1 MKPKQQGLMRIV
13 RAAANS
19 ARGMRAAWQSEA
31 AVRQDVILVIVLLP
45 LAMLA
50 PVSPVER
57 ALMIFSLILLIIVEL
72 LNSAIEAAI
81 DRIGAE
87 RHELSGK
94 AKDIASAA
102 VSFALINIAVTWL
115 IILWPWF
122 GNLLSR

>member
-13 RAAANS
+13 GAAVNS

-31 AVRQDVILVIVLLP
+31 AVRQDVLLLVVLLP
-45 LAMLA
+45 LAILA

-57 ALMIFSLILLIIVEL
+57 ALMIFSLLLLLIVEL
-72 LNSAIEAAI
+72 INSAIEAAI

-87 RHELSGK
+87 LHELSGK

-102 VSFALINIAVTWL
+102 VTFALINIAVTWL

-122 GNLLSR
+122 DKLLTS

>member
-45 LAMLA
+45 LAILA

-87 RHELSGK
+87 LHELSGK